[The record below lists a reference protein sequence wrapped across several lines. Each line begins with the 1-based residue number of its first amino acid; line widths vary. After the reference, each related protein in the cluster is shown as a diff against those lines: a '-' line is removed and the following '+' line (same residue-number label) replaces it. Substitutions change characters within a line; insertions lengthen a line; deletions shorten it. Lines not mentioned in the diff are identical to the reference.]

1 MLYSG
6 REEVMVSEMHDP
18 LEELEAAK
26 NCSFWSTS
34 TRKQPEK
41 RPNYKGLLEVGQG
54 EGHDTRKI
62 ELIWWPGLFS
72 TTNHG

>member
-26 NCSFWSTS
+26 NRSFGSTT

-54 EGHDTRKI
+54 GGHNTCKI
-62 ELIWWPGLFS
+62 ELISWRGLFS